1 MMADLKS
8 KTKNIEAAPQIN
20 QNYTERV
27 VVNTYTESWNKSPC
41 DGVERIYLERNNM
54 GEKAIATSIVRF
66 APKSY
71 FEEHTHEA
79 GEEFFVLDG
88 IFEDEY
94 GIYSKG
100 TYIRNPHGTTHNPF
114 SRAGCTI
121 FVKLR
126 QFRSNDKERIVKDTT
141 NSSWLPGLV
150 PGLSVMPLHEFEN
163 ERTALVQWKPNTHFN
178 THQHWGGEEI
188 FVLEGTFF
196 DEYGIY
202 PKGSWIRSP
211 HLSRHK
217 PYTEKEGAII
227 FVKTG
232 NLECD

>member
-1 MMADLKS
+1 MSNKKLTTVFKDEP
-8 KTKNIEAAPQIN
+8 IEVN
-20 QNYTERV
+20 QNFLERV
-27 VVNTYTESWNKSPC
+27 VVNSKKEPWHQSPS
-41 DGVERIYLERNNM
+41 DGVERIYLERNNQ

-66 APKSY
+66 APNSS
-71 FEEHTHEA
+71 FEEHIHEA

-94 GIYSKG
+94 GSYPKG
-100 TYIRNPHGTTHNPF
+100 TYIRNPHGSKHNPF
-114 SRAGCTI
+114 SRDGCTI

-126 QFRSNDKERIVKDTT
+126 QFSKNDGKRVIKDTL

-150 PGLSVMPLHEFEN
+150 PGLCVMPLHEFED
-163 ERTALVQWKPNTHFN
+163 EHTALVKWEPNTQFN

-196 DEYGIY
+196 DEYGVY

-211 HLSRHK
+211 HLSQHK
-217 PYTEKEGAII
+217 PYTEKEGALI

-232 NLECD
+232 NLKHD